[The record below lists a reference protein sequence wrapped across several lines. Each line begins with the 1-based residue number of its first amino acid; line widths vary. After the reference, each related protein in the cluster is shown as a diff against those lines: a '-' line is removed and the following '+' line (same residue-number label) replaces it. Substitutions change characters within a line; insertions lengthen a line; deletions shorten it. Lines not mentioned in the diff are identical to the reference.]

1 MIFEALFYSGRSDF
15 SFMNLQMLL
24 SYWSE
29 DCVMAIIELEYG
41 LFMRLSSYKFLL
53 IRKNKGFILWDKA
66 FICRR

>member
-1 MIFEALFYSGRSDF
+1 MIFEALFYSERSDF

-41 LFMRLSSYKFLL
+41 LFMRLSSYK
-53 IRKNKGFILWDKA
+53 
-66 FICRR
+66 